1 MILQALTHYY
11 EDLLALGKIER
22 PGWSKSKVSY
32 GLMLNDEGQL
42 TQLTH
47 LQKELVRGKK
57 TVQAPQEL
65 LVPSPAKRSSGVLAN
80 FLCDNSSYLLGV
92 DAKGKPTR
100 TSECFAAAKELHRKL
115 LEQAD
120 SPAARAVVRFF
131 ECWDPAQAA
140 SHPALQEDWD
150 NLLRGGNLIFWY
162 GNAPVAQDPAIADA
176 WTQHYEASDDA
187 AESIRCL
194 VTGRCGPL
202 ARLHPNIKGVAG
214 AQSSGASLVSF
225 NASAFCSY
233 DHEQGANAPVSEY
246 AAFAYAAALN
256 TLLSDRDHVCR
267 VGDTTILCWAAGG
280 DSNYQDYFIANMFG
294 DSYSENDLL
303 DTLHHLAKGE
313 HITWNDN
320 QLAPD
325 TRFYVLGLAPNAAR
339 LSVRFFWQNTFGR
352 MARNLARHYDR
363 LNIIRPAYDKFPT
376 LPVWRLVQETVRKPS
391 PDARPAEPNPRL
403 AGDLLL
409 ALLNDMPYPATLLDG
424 TALRIRAE
432 RNVSRGQAAI
442 IKAYYLRNSSN
453 PKLKEVMTV
462 ELNEQSTYLPYVLGR
477 LFAVLEAVQ
486 QSANPGI
493 NATIKD
499 RYFNSASATPSSV
512 FPLLINLAQKHL
524 AKLDGGLSL
533 YYQKKIAD
541 LIDRI
546 TQTLPARMTLPEQG
560 AFQLGYYHETQ
571 KRYAKSKKE
580 ES

>member
-100 TSECFAAAKELHRKL
+100 TSECFAAAKDLHRKL

-409 ALLNDMPYPATLLDG
+409 AVLNDMPYPATLLDG
-424 TALRIRAE
+424 IALRIRAE
-432 RNVSRGQAAI
+432 RSVSRGQAAI

-453 PKLKEVMTV
+453 SKLKEVMTV

-486 QSANPGI
+486 QSANPSI